1 MNHRRFPRHIQWICA
16 LLIAVMAAA
25 FLPSIVQAGFWVP
38 VTEYPATHDS
48 PFMMVAG
55 KDGNIWFTYYSSA
68 EGYIGRITTAGVL
81 TTYSVHTGAYD
92 IANGPDEGGNHYI
105 WWTESNSFAET
116 DYVSK
121 INTSTGAITSYSLL
135 DGSGVSG
142 ITEGP
147 DGAMWF
153 TYTSRNMIGRIT
165 TAGSITEFEAPSSN
179 ILDITLGPDGNLW
192 FTDWSRCA
200 IGKITSSGTTSEY
213 LIPMPLGCSPAFIT
227 TGPDGN
233 LWFSFLNGFSGVGR
247 ITTAGVIT
255 LFTGNKGWQIT
266 SGPDGNLWVA
276 SSTTH
281 ILSRYTTKGK
291 VTYYETPSVTAVP
304 QGIVAGPD
312 GNIWFT
318 EDVANKVG
326 KLEPQDLYPSVSE
339 ISITSVMNPGPTQF
353 SVEFD
358 DVVDDPPGDFA
369 PEDVTNVNN
378 YLLVNLGTNNNLDTV
393 SCDGGV
399 VTDDTGITVD
409 SVTYDEDMRTATV
422 SINGGTSLPNGY
434 YALFVC
440 GTTSIKN
447 IVGNSLGGGND
458 FLARFMVGI
467 LPSNIPNTGFAPGK
481 VTSLSPQPLSK
492 SYSNQGDLWLEIP
505 SLNVKLPIVGVPAT
519 RDGWDISWLGEK
531 AGWLQGTAFPT
542 WAGNSVLTGHAWNA
556 NDTPG
561 PFIYLNQLAWGDKVI
576 IHAWGQDYVYSVR
589 SVKRISPND
598 TASVMKHESLPWLTL
613 VTCQGY
619 DVTTGSYRYRIEVK
633 AVQVQI
639 K

>member
-1 MNHRRFPRHIQWICA
+1 
-16 LLIAVMAAA
+16 MAAA
-25 FLPSIVQAGFWVP
+25 FLPSIVQAGFTVP
-38 VTEYPATHDS
+38 VTEYSSVHGN

-55 KDGNIWFTYYSSA
+55 KDGNLWFTYYSST

-81 TTYSVHTGAYD
+81 TIYSGHIGAYD
-92 IANGPDEGGNHYI
+92 IANGPDEGGDHYI
-105 WWTESNSFAET
+105 WWTESDHYGVY

-121 INTSTGAITSYSLL
+121 INTSTGAITHYPLTDNS
-135 DGSGVSG
+135 DVRG

-153 TYTSRNMIGRIT
+153 TEGGRSKIGRIT
-165 TAGSITEFEAPSSN
+165 TDGTLTEFDAPSSS
-179 ILDITLGPDGNLW
+179 IPDITLGPDGNLW
-192 FTDWSRCA
+192 FTDWFRGA
-200 IGKITSSGTTSEY
+200 IGKITPAGVVTEYAIPAPSTTPFS
-213 LIPMPLGCSPAFIT
+213 IT

-233 LWFSFLNGFSGVGR
+233 LWFTNANGFPGVGR
-247 ITTAGVIT
+247 ITTSGVIT
-255 LFTGNKGWQIT
+255 LFSGLRGIGIT
-266 SGPDGNLWVA
+266 AGADGNLWVA
-276 SSTTH
+276 NSLQH
-281 ILSRYTTKGK
+281 IISRYTTQGK
-291 VTYYETPSVTAVP
+291 VTHYEIPTTTALT
-304 QGIVAGPD
+304 QGIAAGPD

-318 EDVANKVG
+318 EEGANQVG
-326 KLEPQDLYPSVSE
+326 KLEPQYGYPLVES
-339 ISITSVMNPGPTQF
+339 ISISPHMYPGPTDF
-353 SVEFD
+353 MLMFD
-358 DVVDDPPGDFA
+358 QAVADPAGNTA

-378 YLLVNLGTNNNLDTV
+378 YLLVNLGTNGLLDTV

-399 VTDDTGITVD
+399 VPDDVRVTID
-409 SVTYDEDMRTATV
+409 NVTYNSSSFSAIV
-422 SINGGTSLPNGY
+422 SFNGGTSLPDGN

-440 GTTSIKN
+440 GTTSITN
-447 IVGNSLGGGND
+447 TLGNPLGGGID
-458 FLARFMVGI
+458 HLTRFTVGK
-467 LPSNIPNTGFAPGK
+467 LPSKIPNTGFAPGK
-481 VTSLSPQPLSK
+481 VTTLPLQPQLK

-505 SLNVKLPIVGVPAT
+505 DLNVKLPILGVPAT

-556 NDTPG
+556 NNTPG
-561 PFIYLNQLAWGDKVI
+561 PFIYLNQLTWGDTII